1 MRGTC
6 GRSGVML
13 AVGTVLGMLVGSHL
27 YTPAHAGSDPCTA
40 PARVGGSVLFSAK
53 GDSLDEQKFDT
64 KSFVASSTFTV
75 AYSLSP
81 AQGMGQFNV
90 GSLSVLIK
98 NNSYGVDLI
107 TVGVIS
113 GGGTKKKGTVVES
126 HLDCTKGCYF
136 SIDAKSVSWTLK
148 VTH

>member
-13 AVGTVLGMLVGSHL
+13 AVGTVFGMLVGSHL
-27 YTPAHAGSDPCTA
+27 YTPAHAGSNPCTA
-40 PARVGGSVLFSAK
+40 PARVGGPVLFSAK

-64 KSFVASSTFTV
+64 KSFVASGTFTV
-75 AYSLSP
+75 AFSLSP
-81 AQGMGQFNV
+81 AQGMGQFDV
-90 GSLSVLIK
+90 GTLSAEIK
-98 NNSYGVDLI
+98 NNSYGFDI
-107 TVGVIS
+107 IAIEGIS
-113 GGGTKKKGTVVES
+113 GGGTQKKGTVVES

-136 SIDAKSVSWTLK
+136 SIDAKSVSWALK